1 MGRPRVDVV
10 LLVAFALDTAIA
22 VVDAL
27 TPIVLIGLVV
37 VGPLIAATRASPRR
51 TALISA
57 YAVALA
63 LYEGIP
69 HHIFGTGD
77 HLVRCAA
84 IALTGGLAV
93 WSAWLRE
100 RREASQRQVALL
112 AEAAPLLSASLDDA
126 ATLRNMADLAVRRL
140 ADCCAVHTFDR
151 RGAVARVVVAVAD
164 GSAEPVAEALREI
177 RLPAPRSGSG
187 RPAAAD
193 GGGGRVEALV
203 EALRARGEEDGDLAA
218 LRSSRSTMVVPMI
231 ARGRTLGAITLVSL
245 DPRRRYDETDQAIAL
260 ELASRCA
267 TALDN
272 AGLYQER
279 SNVARTLQDSL
290 LPARLPRIQG
300 LEVAA
305 RFHAGDD
312 IEVGGDFFDVF
323 PCGTGWAAV
332 IGDVTGKGAAAAA
345 ITALARYT
353 VRAVAESRVS
363 AS

>member
-1 MGRPRVDVV
+1 
-10 LLVAFALDTAIA
+10 
-22 VVDAL
+22 
-27 TPIVLIGLVV
+27 
-37 VGPLIAATRASPRR
+37 
-51 TALISA
+51 
-57 YAVALA
+57 
-63 LYEGIP
+63 
-69 HHIFGTGD
+69 
-77 HLVRCAA
+77 
-84 IALTGGLAV
+84 
-93 WSAWLRE
+93 
-100 RREASQRQVALL
+100 
-112 AEAAPLLSASLDDA
+112 
-126 ATLRNMADLAVRRL
+126 
-140 ADCCAVHTFDR
+140 
-151 RGAVARVVVAVAD
+151 
-164 GSAEPVAEALREI
+164 
-177 RLPAPRSGSG
+177 
-187 RPAAAD
+187 
-193 GGGGRVEALV
+193 
-203 EALRARGEEDGDLAA
+203 
-218 LRSSRSTMVVPMI
+218 TMVVPMI

-290 LPARLPRIQG
+290 LPARLPRIHG

-353 VRAVAESRVS
+353 VRAVADGREPS
-363 AS
+363 AVLRALNDALLRHGLDERFCTAAYALVETTPAGATVR